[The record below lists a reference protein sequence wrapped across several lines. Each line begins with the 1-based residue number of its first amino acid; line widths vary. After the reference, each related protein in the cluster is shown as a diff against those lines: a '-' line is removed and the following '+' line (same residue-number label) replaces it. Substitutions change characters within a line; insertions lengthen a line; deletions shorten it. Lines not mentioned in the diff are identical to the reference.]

1 MTSTGNA
8 QHVGTIP
15 YVVVSGESATLFDG
29 VSLQVYDQVVG
40 AGTGPVAI
48 RPDGLFAFVA
58 APGTTSVNVLG
69 L

>member
-1 MTSTGNA
+1 
-8 QHVGTIP
+8 
-15 YVVVSGESATLFDG
+15 
-29 VSLQVYDQVVG
+29 VSLQVYDQIAG